1 MSRIQQLYPICRDLP
16 FPGVYLAHDL
26 RALACSRHGPL
37 VYANYVASLDG
48 RIALPAPDGHLGVPP
63 SLANERDW
71 RLFQELAAQ
80 ADLILSTGRYL
91 RDWAA
96 GRAQEIL
103 QVDDPRFEDLRTWRV
118 SHGLSPQPDLAI
130 ISNTL
135 DFPIPKVLHAG
146 GRGVVVVTSEQADSG
161 KVQALEEEVG
171 PVIRAGRSHVE
182 GRALVDALYARGYQ
196 LLYCAAGPKVLH
208 TLARDQVLDRLYLTL
223 VPRLLGGER
232 FATLAEG
239 TLLNPPLGGRLEALY
254 RDPEALEGLGQLFL
268 CYTMGKDGSTMAN
281 ALRSSAH

>member
-1 MSRIQQLYPICRDLP
+1 MSQIQQLYPTCRTLP

-26 RALACSRHGPL
+26 RALANAREGPL

-48 RIALPAPDGHLGVPP
+48 RIALPAPDGRLGVPR

-103 QVDDPRFEDLRTWRV
+103 QVDDPRFADLRDWRV
-118 SHGLSPQPDLAI
+118 SHGLSPQPDLVF

-135 DFPIPKVLHAG
+135 DFPVPEVLHAG
-146 GRGVVVVTSEQADSG
+146 GRRALVVTSERADPRR
-161 KVQALEEEVG
+161 VQEMEDRVG
-171 PVIRAGRSHVE
+171 PVIRAGKSRVE
-182 GRALVDALYARGYQ
+182 GRAMVDALYSRGYRVI
-196 LLYCAAGPKVLH
+196 YCAAGPKVLH
-208 TLARDQVLDRLYLTL
+208 TLAADQVLDRLYLTL
-223 VPRLLGGER
+223 VSRLLGGER
-232 FATLAEG
+232 FATLLEG
-239 TLLNPPLGGRLEALY
+239 SMLTPPLDGRLEALY
-254 RDPEALEGLGQLFL
+254 HDPEAPEGVGQLFL
-268 CYTMGKDGSTMAN
+268 CYTMVRG
-281 ALRSSAH
+281 